1 MKDNSNQVL
10 SFVSL
15 FAHLEYESQ
24 SFHSMLRVP
33 STFFSLNLQIKVIH
47 GFSKSTSA
55 TPTAVVENT
64 VSL

>member
-15 FAHLEYESQ
+15 STHLEYESQ

-55 TPTAVVENT
+55 TPTAVIENT